1 MDEFRKVRINIPVW
15 AASLY
20 IIISLAMVP
29 WTIFLGYHLPTKHL
43 SRNWDIT
50 WVGLDAALII
60 SLLTTGILAKVESIY
75 MVIFASITGTL
86 FLTDAW
92 FDILGYKFGSIGF
105 AEAILTAC
113 LGELPVAIMSFILAA
128 HGLQR
133 LHAKKK
139 S

>member
-1 MDEFRKVRINIPVW
+1 MEELRKVRITIPVW

-20 IIISLAMVP
+20 IFISLAMIP
-29 WTIFLGYHLPTKHL
+29 WTIFLGYHLPTQHL

-60 SLLTTGILAKVESIY
+60 SLLTTGILAKIQSIY
-75 MVIFASITGTL
+75 MVMSASITGTL

-92 FDILGYKFGSIGF
+92 FDILGYKLNSIGF
-105 AEAILTAC
+105 AEAIFTAC
-113 LGELPVAIMSFILAA
+113 LGEIPVAIMSFALAV
-128 HGLQR
+128 HGLQK

-139 S
+139 